1 VLQRFQMASSHMKVA
16 VDTTSTKACV
26 RGVVCSQLT
35 AGHETVFL
43 LTSASVAAVCQG
55 LELSYDI

>member
-1 VLQRFQMASSHMKVA
+1 MTSSHTKVA
-16 VDTTSTKACV
+16 IDTTSTKACV

-35 AGHETVFL
+35 VGHETVFL
-43 LTSASVAAVCQG
+43 LTSASEAAVCQG